1 MSRIFGVRLD
11 HVATEAHLR
20 DRLNRALHG
29 DRAMRIFTPNPE
41 ILLHARADPT
51 YAETLRSADLALP
64 DGTGV
69 AVIESLRA
77 GRRVRRW
84 PGVEIGELL
93 VRIAAE
99 RDLPIAFVG
108 GGAGDVA
115 ERAAEHWR
123 RRLPAV
129 RIAVA
134 GDDVPI
140 SEDGLVEP
148 ASNDLDLTGAVAAIA
163 PAIVLVGFGAPKQER
178 WIARHADS
186 VPTARI
192 MIGVGGTFDIWADER
207 RRASTFLRRLGLE
220 WAWRLAIEPRR
231 WPRIFRAT
239 IVFPVRVLLDR
250 SG

>member
-1 MSRIFGVRLD
+1 MSTIFGVRVD
-11 HVATEAHLR
+11 HVASQALLR
-20 DRLNRALHG
+20 DRLVRALDG
-29 DRAMRIFTPNPE
+29 DRAIRIFTPNPE
-41 ILLHARADPT
+41 ILLHARADPA

-64 DGTGV
+64 DGVGV

-93 VRIAAE
+93 LRLAAE
-99 RDLPIAFVG
+99 HDVPVAFVG
-108 GGAGDVA
+108 GDHGVS
-115 ERAAEHWR
+115 ERAAAGWR
-123 RRLPAV
+123 GRLPGV

-134 GDDVPI
+134 GAGIPI
-140 SEDGLVEP
+140 SGDGVVEP
-148 ASNDLDLTGAVAAIA
+148 AGGDRELTDAVAAIA

-178 WIARHADS
+178 WISHHADA

-192 MIGVGGTFDIWADER
+192 MIGVGGSFDIWADER
-207 RRASTFLRRLGLE
+207 RRAPTFLRRLGLE

-239 IVFPVRVLLDR
+239 VVFPVQVLFDR
-250 SG
+250 SD